1 MSPPRSVRAPLV
13 GALIVVGALANLS
26 AAQAQTKPA
35 PAPSSVSDRQAR
47 ADAAAKAFVV
57 GRYEEALAIYADLY
71 VQSNGRPEYL
81 RNIGRCQQKLRLY
94 AAAIETFRDY
104 LRRMKPISAAEKR
117 EVEGFIKELET
128 SKLNAEKGGGQA
140 PPEQQAPPGAAQPPA
155 AEPPTAGPPP
165 APTPEVPPGQA
176 APPPNPWA
184 TPPQPGYGEAP
195 GYQPAPTYAPAPVW
209 QQPPP
214 QPPAPRPRKSSA
226 LKTVG
231 LIVGIAGVAA
241 LAAGVGYWALARS
254 TYDDAKADGCPN
266 GSSDCDTQADTVQSS
281 NSASKALYVVGGV
294 ATALGV
300 TLLIVAPRPESPTTT
315 TAGLAIRGTF

>member
-1 MSPPRSVRAPLV
+1 MSPPRSVCAPLV

-35 PAPSSVSDRQAR
+35 PAASSVSDRQAR

-140 PPEQQAPPGAAQPPA
+140 PPEQQAPPGTAQPPA
-155 AEPPTAGPPP
+155 AEPPT

-214 QPPAPRPRKSSA
+214 QPPAPRPRKSSG
-226 LKTVG
+226 LKTAG
-231 LIVGIAGVAA
+231 WIAGIAGVAA
-241 LAAGVGYWALARS
+241 IAAGVGYWALARS
-254 TYDDAKADGCPN
+254 TYDAAKADGCPN
-266 GSSDCDTQADTVQSS
+266 GSSDCDTQADSVQSA

-300 TLLIVAPRPESPTTT
+300 TLLIAAPRPESPTTT

>member
-1 MSPPRSVRAPLV
+1 MSE
-13 GALIVVGALANLS
+13 
-26 AAQAQTKPA
+26 
-35 PAPSSVSDRQAR
+35 RQAR

-140 PPEQQAPPGAAQPPA
+140 PPEQQAPPGTAQPPA

-176 APPPNPWA
+176 GPPPNSWA
-184 TPPQPGYGEAP
+184 APPQPGYGEAP
-195 GYQPAPTYAPAPVW
+195 GYQPAPTYAPPPAW
-209 QQPPP
+209 QPPP
-214 QPPAPRPRKSSA
+214 PQRPAPRPRTSSA

-231 LIVGIAGVAA
+231 LIAGIAGVAA
-241 LAAGVGYWALARS
+241 IAAGVGYWALAHS
-254 TYDDAKADGCPN
+254 TYNAAKADGCPN
-266 GSSDCDTQADTVQSS
+266 GSSDCDTQADTVQSA
-281 NSASKALYVVGGV
+281 NNASKALYVVGGV

-315 TAGLAIRGTF
+315 AAHRRGTF

>member
-13 GALIVVGALANLS
+13 GALIVVSALANLS
-26 AAQAQTKPA
+26 AAQAQNKPA
-35 PAPSSVSDRQAR
+35 PAPSSVSERQAR
-47 ADAAAKAFVV
+47 ADAAAKAFLV

-81 RNIGRCQQKLRLY
+81 RNIGRCQQKLRLH

-128 SKLNAEKGGGQA
+128 SKLNAEQGSGQA
-140 PPEQQAPPGAAQPPA
+140 PPEQQPPPGTAQPPA

-176 APPPNPWA
+176 EPPPNPWA
-184 TPPQPGYGEAP
+184 APPQPGYGQAP
-195 GYQPAPTYAPAPVW
+195 GYQPAPTYAPPPAW
-209 QQPPP
+209 QPPP
-214 QPPAPRPRKSSA
+214 PQRPAPRPRTGSG
-226 LKTVG
+226 LKTAG

-241 LAAGVGYWALARS
+241 IAAGVGYWALARS
-254 TYDDAKADGCPN
+254 TYDAAKADGCPN
-266 GSSDCDTQADTVQSS
+266 GSSECDTQADAVQSS
-281 NSASKALYVVGGV
+281 NAASKALYVVGGV

-300 TLLIVAPRPESPTTT
+300 TLLIMAPRPESPTT